1 MARLFEERE
10 RAAELL
16 FARSEEMRFLAH
28 CHGIRSLA
36 AYATTKLGFD
46 AAAAEAYADVLITAL
61 LQGIR
66 DEPLIERV
74 RADLAANGQIV
85 GVAELRAELARSSA
99 QALHGLPPLLTVNGA
114 RPEMRIV

>member
-16 FARSEEMRFLAH
+16 FARAEEVRFLAH
-28 CHGIRSLA
+28 CHGIQSLA
-36 AYATTKLGFD
+36 AFATNKLGFD
-46 AAAAEAYADVLITAL
+46 AAAANAYADVLVTAL
-61 LQGIR
+61 LQGMK

-85 GVAELRAELARSSA
+85 SVAELRAELARSSA
-99 QALHGLPPLLTVNGA
+99 QASHGLPALHTVA
-114 RPEMRIV
+114 AMRPEMRIV

>member
-16 FARSEEMRFLAH
+16 FARAEEMRFLAH
-28 CHGIRSLA
+28 CHGVRCLA
-36 AYATTKLGFD
+36 AFATTKLGFD
-46 AAAAEAYADVLITAL
+46 AAAADAYADILITAL
-61 LQGIR
+61 LQGMG
-66 DEPLIERV
+66 DEPLVERV

-85 GVAELRAELARSSA
+85 SVAELRAELTRSTA
-99 QALHGLPPLLTVNGA
+99 QAGQGVSTLHRVASA